1 MVQIVRIPMR
11 TKMVLALAV
20 ALAAAVA
27 STAGAATRKT
37 TTVAQVGPTQRTV
50 YTYTDDNGRRRTK
63 IIVQKRSYLD
73 AGTTVLPG
81 QRKYN
86 DYATQPY
93 RDPFDA
99 LGPGRGAFERNP
111 IGPRWEFG
119 GANY

>member
-1 MVQIVRIPMR
+1 MSR
-11 TKMVLALAV
+11 TLVLSAAFAAAFAFSSV
-20 ALAAAVA
+20 ALSSAE
-27 STAGAATRKT
+27 AATRKT
-37 TTVAQVGPTQRTV
+37 TPVAQTSSGQRTV
-50 YTYTDDNGRRRTK
+50 YRYVDENGRRRTK

-73 AGTTVLPG
+73 AGTWVLPG

-93 RDPFDA
+93 RDPFDM
-99 LGPGRGAFERNP
+99 LPPGQRAFERNP